1 MMKQWTIFQ
10 AKEDSKP
17 FIVDV
22 FRMLVGSNIEI
33 FEQKEYM
40 EILHTPFSFS
50 QIEAAFQ
57 SLEEDLNTTICL
69 YQTYPFEK
77 NSMEKELILPYFL
90 KQSYGKFQL
99 KSLLSAIPFVL
110 NPTPFLTFILEGSG
124 VDATVVKAMGQ
135 ADLNV
140 SKAAGKLYMHRNTL
154 LYKLDRLKQLK
165 DFDLRSFTDCMLLYR
180 LL

>member
-77 NSMEKELILPYFL
+77 LGGKRVDFTLFFKAELRKISTEKPSFGHSVCFESDTVFDVYF
-90 KQSYGKFQL
+90 
-99 KSLLSAIPFVL
+99 
-110 NPTPFLTFILEGSG
+110 EGSG
-124 VDATVVKAMGQ
+124 IDATVIKAMGQ

-165 DFDLRSFTDCMLLYR
+165 DFDLRTFTDCMLLYR